1 MFKFY
6 GQNPII
12 DYLRR
17 NFIKMRAEPSISYT
31 EQIQNAHDFIRQQYE
46 GPLEAGIILGTGL
59 GQLIQNISIE
69 QEIPYED
76 IPFFPVSTVESH
88 KGKLIIGTLSG
99 KKVVAMQGRF
109 HYYEGYS
116 MKEVTFPVRVMKLLG
131 IKKLFVS
138 NAAGGLNPD
147 YGIGELMV
155 INDHID
161 LFPENPLR
169 GKNLDQFG
177 VRFPDMSEPYD
188 LGLIEKAMGIAHAN
202 GLKVHQGVYAA
213 VQGPNLETK
222 AEYKYLRTIGADAIG
237 MSTIPEVIVARHM
250 DLPVFAISAITDLC
264 SPGNIKK
271 VRIEEVLAAA
281 AQAEPGMSL
290 IIRELVKSV

>member
-1 MFKFY
+1 
-6 GQNPII
+6 
-12 DYLRR
+12 
-17 NFIKMRAEPSISYT
+17 MRQEPTISYL
-31 EQIQNAHDFIRQQYE
+31 EQIGHAVEYITSEFDQPSE
-46 GPLEAGIILGTGL
+46 VGIILGTGL
-59 GQLIQNISIE
+59 GQLISQIE
-69 QEIPYED
+69 ILHEIPYD
-76 IPFFPVSTVESH
+76 KIPFFPVSTVESH
-88 KGKLIIGTLSG
+88 KGKLIFGKLSG
-99 KKVVAMQGRF
+99 KSVVAMQGRF

-116 MKEVTFPVRVMKLLG
+116 MKEVTFPVRVMKKLG
-131 IKKLFVS
+131 IGHLFVS

-147 YGIGELMV
+147 YKIGELMV

-169 GKNLDQFG
+169 GKNLDGFG

-188 LGLIEKAMGIAHAN
+188 LSLVKMAIEIAEEN

-271 VRIEEVLAAA
+271 VKIEEVLAAA
-281 AQAEPGMSL
+281 AIAEPGMGTIIKSL
-290 IIRELVKSV
+290 IANL

>member
-1 MFKFY
+1 MRTEANITY
-6 GQNPII
+6 G
-12 DYLRR
+12 
-17 NFIKMRAEPSISYT
+17 
-31 EQIQNAHDFIRQQYE
+31 EQIRLAYE
-46 GPLEAGIILGTGL
+46 YIHSLYAESLEVGIILGTGL
-59 GQLIQNISIE
+59 GQLIDNIQIE
-69 QEIPYED
+69 LEIPYEE

-88 KGKLIIGTLSG
+88 KGKLIFGKLSG
-99 KKVVAMQGRF
+99 KSVVAMQGRF

-131 IKKLFVS
+131 IKHLFVS

-147 YGIGELMV
+147 FGIGELMI

-188 LGLIEKAMGIAHAN
+188 LRLIEKALQIGKRN
-202 GLKVHQGVYAA
+202 NVKLHQGVYAA

-222 AEYKYLRTIGADAIG
+222 AEYKYLRTIGGDAIG

-250 DLPVFAISAITDLC
+250 ELPVFAISAITDLC
-264 SPGNIKK
+264 SSGNIKK

-281 AQAEPGMSL
+281 AKAEPGMSL
-290 IIRELVKSV
+290 IIRELVKAL

>member
-1 MFKFY
+1 
-6 GQNPII
+6 
-12 DYLRR
+12 
-17 NFIKMRAEPSISYT
+17 MREEPNISYA
-31 EQIQNAHDFIRQQYE
+31 EQIQHAFEFIHQKYD
-46 GPLEAGIILGTGL
+46 GPLDAGIILGTGL
-59 GQLIQNISIE
+59 GQLIQNIEI
-69 QEIPYED
+69 QLEIPYED

-88 KGKLIIGTLSG
+88 KGKLIIGELSG
-99 KKVVAMQGRF
+99 KMVVAMQGRF

-131 IKKLFVS
+131 IQHLFVS

-147 YGIGELMV
+147 YGIGELMI

-188 LGLIEKAMGIAHAN
+188 LSLIARALEIA
-202 GLKVHQGVYAA
+202 GQQDLKVHQGVYAA

-250 DLPVFAISAITDLC
+250 ELPVFAISAITDLC

-281 AQAEPGMSL
+281 AKAEPGMSL
-290 IIRELVKSV
+290 IIRELVKLI